1 MAKSKGMPLVAALAA
16 VLVVS
21 YTVFRLNYAAN
32 NLPYDP
38 GDPLPAVEV
47 RVHSAAE
54 RTARIRETIL
64 SRHSVRVVDER
75 TGKSGDATDT
85 TATQAKVLEANIL
98 QVWPLRGL
106 ELERAIRYLDERI
119 TAARN
124 RPVEQRDANSSLQLA
139 TLVASR
145 KLVDQDRAFVLE
157 TFAPK
162 KGTEPPTSTAGWH
175 TRQMLLFETP
185 GRQRLLY
192 TAINEAEFD
201 FVKHATTADP
211 KTFNPR

>member
-75 TGKSGDATDT
+75 TGKSDDATDT

-139 TLVASR
+139 SSSTKTAPSSSKRSPPRRAPSR
-145 KLVDQDRAFVLE
+145 RPRPRA
-157 TFAPK
+157 
-162 KGTEPPTSTAGWH
+162 G
-175 TRQMLLFETP
+175 TP
-185 GRQRLLY
+185 GRCCCSRLQAANACS
-192 TAINEAEFD
+192 T
-201 FVKHATTADP
+201 
-211 KTFNPR
+211 PRSTKPSSTS

>member
-16 VLVVS
+16 ILVVS

-47 RVHSAAE
+47 RVTSPAE

-64 SRHSVRVVDER
+64 SRHSVLVVDER
-75 TGKSGDATDT
+75 TGKPDDATDAN
-85 TATQAKVLEANIL
+85 ATDAKVLE
-98 QVWPLRGL
+98 VWPLRGL

-119 TAARN
+119 AAARS

-157 TFAPK
+157 TFAHK
-162 KGTEPPTSTAGWH
+162 KGTESPTSTAGWH
-175 TRQMLLFETP
+175 TPQMLLFETP

-192 TAINEAEFD
+192 TAIDEAEFD
-201 FVKHATTADP
+201 FVKQAPTADP